1 MPCSQMMRMN
11 IRPPRPSPA
20 MRLARFP
27 AVNGRSLN
35 RSSRNMGSATLVSIT
50 VKTASTARPPMMS
63 VRTIGL
69 GQPMVWPPQ
78 GWMP

>member
-1 MPCSQMMRMN
+1 
-11 IRPPRPSPA
+11 
-20 MRLARFP
+20 
-27 AVNGRSLN
+27 
-35 RSSRNMGSATLVSIT
+35 MGSATLVSIT